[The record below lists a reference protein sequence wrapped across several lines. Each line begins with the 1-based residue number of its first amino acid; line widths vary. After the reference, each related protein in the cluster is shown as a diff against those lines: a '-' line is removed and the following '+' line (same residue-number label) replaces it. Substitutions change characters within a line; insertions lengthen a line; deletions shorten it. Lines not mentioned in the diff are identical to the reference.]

1 MDLQELITRAWED
14 KAFKQELLDNPRA
27 AIEKA
32 LGVSLPEGIEIYV
45 HEQTPTTVH
54 LVLPMPP
61 QSPGPPK
68 KPGPA

>member
-1 MDLQELITRAWED
+1 MELQKLIVKAWED
-14 KAFKQELLDNPRA
+14 EAFKQELLNNPKA

-54 LVLPMPP
+54 LVLPMK
-61 QSPGPPK
+61 QADLGTEE
-68 KPGPA
+68 

>member
-1 MDLQELITRAWED
+1 VELQKLIVKAWED
-14 KAFKQELLDNPRA
+14 EAFKQELLNNPKA

-54 LVLPMPP
+54 LVLPMK
-61 QSPGPPK
+61 QAGL
-68 KPGPA
+68 GTEE

>member
-61 QSPGPPK
+61 QSPRVE
-68 KPGPA
+68 